1 MSRTPLLITCLAFSL
16 SAAGLVTGCTPETD
30 VKVTRVKKTSDV
42 KSKRTSF
49 DRAKLEMTSDNWKPI
64 VAEEQSIQIRNPF
77 RGFSDTIVA
86 EKMIKQ
92 QQVQEDVGT
101 TELQLPEQLYNT
113 KDYRVVGVITGTADP
128 KVYVV
133 DPAGNRFVLRRGS
146 LIGNNNGSISS
157 IRREG
162 VEVYERVGDKGQ
174 YVELPLYEKNSGGRS
189 GQNNIQLTLQ

>member
-1 MSRTPLLITCLAFSL
+1 MKRSLIVAISLALAIPAL
-16 SAAGLVTGCTPETD
+16 SACTPETE
-30 VKVTRVKKTSDV
+30 VRVTRVKKTSDV
-42 KSKRTSF
+42 KSKRTSI
-49 DRAKLEMTSDNWKPI
+49 DRSKLEVTSDNWKPV
-64 VAEEQSIQIRNPF
+64 VADEQSMQIRNPF
-77 RGFSDTIVA
+77 RGFSDTIIA
-86 EKMIKQ
+86 ENLIRQKM
-92 QQVQEDVGT
+92 QEESSSS
-101 TELQLPEQLYNT
+101 ELQLPEQLYNT

-157 IRREG
+157 IRRDG

-174 YVELPLYEKNSGGRS
+174 YVELPLYDKPNGRS

>member
-1 MSRTPLLITCLAFSL
+1 MSRYLMISVCLAFAL
-16 SAAGLVTGCTPETD
+16 SAGGLVTGCTPDTG

-64 VAEEQSIQIRNPF
+64 VADEQSMQIRNPF
-77 RGFSDTIVA
+77 RGFSDTIIA
-86 EKMIKQ
+86 ENLMKQ
-92 QQVQEDVGT
+92 NVQEDVGAA
-101 TELQLPEQLYNT
+101 ELQLPEQLYNT
-113 KDYRVVGVITGTADP
+113 KDYRVVAVITGTADP

-133 DPAGNRFVLRRGS
+133 DPACNRFVLRRGS

-157 IRREG
+157 IRRDG

-174 YVELPLYEKNSGGRS
+174 YVELPLYEKNTGGRH